1 MLVKGSNK
9 PTAVNKVK
17 DDLPPLP
24 RLCPC
29 KLQRKRT
36 HRRTTPERSTD
47 LLSTRISTQRD
58 QDPPADQHVLSAQQ
72 DQRILDAEE
81 DQRAEQMRAAQ
92 QRAEESGKSA
102 TPDPPSDVNAS
113 VLKRGTPEVDD
124 SHSERSEKASAVS
137 EHETDCHPLS
147 ASKPTVP
154 VVSPSALFSKFSVMP
169 QNHNDFDEFEQTP
182 FPQRLTNSTKP
193 GANKP
198 AVGQTSQKRQ
208 TGALPSRSGSVPK
221 RRKTDSARVKAAG
234 AAAVTKSSF
243 PARARPAISS
253 LKMPP
258 VDKSQ
263 PHISSFSTKLSSP
276 VSKRSE
282 DFIPCEP
289 GSHGNPPASTSTD
302 SPGSKCKGSRQSS
315 SDADSLTSSSASK
328 HLQSSEEPN
337 RTGPGASAIGP
348 KHTAEAMQDVRI
360 EGGDRKGP
368 SGPTPM
374 KEDSDRIKACPL
386 CQVKFS
392 TV

>member
-1 MLVKGSNK
+1 MLVKGSNQ
-9 PTAVNKVK
+9 PTSVNKVK

-29 KLQRKRT
+29 KLQRKGTRG
-36 HRRTTPERSTD
+36 RTTPKRSTD

-58 QDPPADQHVLSAQQ
+58 QDPPADQHVLGAQQ
-72 DQRILDAEE
+72 AQCAEE
-81 DQRAEQMRAAQ
+81 AQCAEQMRAAQ

-102 TPDPPSDVNAS
+102 APNPPSDVNAS

-124 SHSERSEKASAVS
+124 PHSERSEKAPAAS
-137 EHETDCHPLS
+137 ELETECHPLS

-169 QNHNDFDEFEQTP
+169 QNHDDFDEFEETP

-198 AVGQTSQKRQ
+198 AVGQTSQKRR
-208 TGALPSRSGSVPK
+208 TGASPSRSGPVPK
-221 RRKTDSARVKAAG
+221 RRKTDSARGKAAG
-234 AAAVTKSSF
+234 AAAVTKSAF
-243 PARARPAISS
+243 PARVRPAISS
-253 LKMPP
+253 SKMPP
-258 VDKSQ
+258 MDKPQ

-282 DFIPCEP
+282 DFVPCEP

-302 SPGSKCKGSRQSS
+302 SPGGKRKGSRQSS
-315 SDADSLTSSSASK
+315 SDADSLTSNSTSK

-337 RTGPGASAIGP
+337 QTGSGASAVGP
-348 KHTAEAMQDVRI
+348 KHTAEATQDMRM
-360 EGGDRKGP
+360 EGGDRKGL
-368 SGPTPM
+368 SGPTSV
-374 KEDSDRIKACPL
+374 KEDGDRLKACPL